1 MKNLL
6 NYQSTEFDCG
16 PVSLLNAF
24 RYLFDREEL
33 PPDLAKFIMLYCN
46 DAHNPKGEIGKHG
59 TSCAAMRFMA
69 SFLNDYSM
77 GRNFP
82 IYCKFLGRQ
91 DVLFEKGHRIYN
103 FIKNGGVVVL
113 RLHIDVAH
121 YVLLTDIEDDHVLMF
136 DPYYEEKD
144 DPDFDP
150 LYFQDGIEFIWDQ
163 PKKANRRISFERLN
177 QITEDYYHMGPVI
190 DREAILIER
199 TSSELVKQK

>member
-24 RYLFDREEL
+24 RYLFEREEL

-46 DAHNPKGEIGKHG
+46 DAHNPKGEIGKSG

-91 DVLFEKGHRIYN
+91 DVIFEKGHRIYD

-113 RLHIDVAH
+113 RLYIDVAH
-121 YVLLTDIEDDHVLMF
+121 YVLLTDIEEDHVLMF
-136 DPYYEEKD
+136 DPYYEEQD

-150 LYFQDGIEFIWDQ
+150 LYIQDGIEFIWDQ

-177 QITEDYYHMGPVI
+177 QTTEDYYHMGPVI

-199 TSSELVKQK
+199 TSSEIIKQK

>member
-24 RYLFDREEL
+24 RYLFEREEL

-82 IYCKFLGRQ
+82 I
-91 DVLFEKGHRIYN
+91 
-103 FIKNGGVVVL
+103 
-113 RLHIDVAH
+113 
-121 YVLLTDIEDDHVLMF
+121 
-136 DPYYEEKD
+136 
-144 DPDFDP
+144 
-150 LYFQDGIEFIWDQ
+150 
-163 PKKANRRISFERLN
+163 
-177 QITEDYYHMGPVI
+177 
-190 DREAILIER
+190 
-199 TSSELVKQK
+199 

>member
-24 RYLFDREEL
+24 RYLFEREEL
-33 PPDLAKFIMLYCN
+33 PPELAKFIMLYCN
-46 DAHNPKGEIGKHG
+46 DAYNDKGELGKHG

-69 SFLNDYSM
+69 SFLNDFSS

-82 IYCKFLGRQ
+82 VYCKFLGRQ
-91 DVLFEKGHRIYN
+91 DVVFEKGHRIYN

-113 RLHIDVAH
+113 RLYIDVAH
-121 YVLLTDIEDDHVLMF
+121 YVLITDIGDDHIDIF
-136 DPYYEEKD
+136 DPYYEEYD
-144 DPDFDP
+144 DPNFDP
-150 LYFQDGIEFIWDQ
+150 EYIQEGIEFLFDQ

-177 QITEDYYHMGPVI
+177 RETFGYYHMGPVI
-190 DREAILIER
+190 DREAVLIER
-199 TSSELVKQK
+199 TCHKPVKQK

>member
-24 RYLFDREEL
+24 RYLFEREEL

-91 DVLFEKGHRIYN
+91 DVVFEKGHRIYD

-113 RLHIDVAH
+113 RLYIDVAH

-136 DPYYEEKD
+136 DPYYEEQD
-144 DPDFDP
+144 DPEFDP
-150 LYFQDGIEFIWDQ
+150 LYIQDGIEFIWDQ
-163 PKKANRRISFERLN
+163 PNKANRRISFERLN

-199 TSSELVKQK
+199 TSSETITQK